1 MISTRVVITYFLGWS
16 NFFCQ
21 VIVSMVNVE
30 MTNAPPISN
39 TNRIRRKLKAIAA
52 NVTKCKI
59 DQIRLKLQ
67 YNKNSNGCRTTG
79 RGCSKNRLGGGAY
92 GTAYK
97 AYASNGKTVPFVVKE
112 STKQDISDQES
123 KIEHDTIRVL
133 RNAGFTENI
142 PRVYGYQMCGMKEYL
157 FSDLVKGVALKDF
170 RPTSEHQLPSIIT
183 QILYT
188 LYRIN
193 KKLPSFRHH
202 DLHQDN
208 VMIVED
214 DSKVLTI
221 EYPVNSGQK
230 YKFNNGG
237 VKAVIIDFGLATVQG
252 ANNPKVSQGGY
263 THAGIKPNS
272 NSIYDAHFFLN
283 CIYLMIINPR
293 SGLGPATNITNNNK
307 RNKIKESITRATRF
321 IEKHFEKRFL
331 GPGDTPLIKGGRLT
345 LDAQTKVT
353 KRIGDLVRDIVL
365 LPVVTPPGSNRQPTD
380 LPPSRPNKPIVNQ
393 SNVSKM
399 YKNLVAFQQ
408 RPR

>member
-1 MISTRVVITYFLGWS
+1 M
-16 NFFCQ
+16 
-21 VIVSMVNVE
+21 MNVE
-30 MTNAPPISN
+30 MTNAPPSN
-39 TNRIRRKLKAIAA
+39 TNVIRNKMRAIAA
-52 NVTKCKI
+52 NVTGCKI
-59 DQIRLKLQ
+59 DQVRLRLQ
-67 YNKNSNGCRTTG
+67 YEVNSNGCRTTG

-97 AYASNGKTVPFVVKE
+97 AYASNGKTVPLVVKE

-188 LYRIN
+188 LYGIN
-193 KKLPSFRHH
+193 KKIPSFRHH

-208 VMIVED
+208 VMIVKD
-214 DSKVLTI
+214 DIKDLTI
-221 EYPVNSGQK
+221 EYSGK
-230 YKFNNGG
+230 KFNFNNGG
-237 VKAVIIDFGLATVQG
+237 VKAVIIDFGLATVKDVD
-252 ANNPKVSQGGY
+252 NPKVSRGGY
-263 THAGIKPNS
+263 TNSGIEPNS
-272 NSIYDAHFFLN
+272 NPIYDAHFFLN
-283 CIYLMIINPR
+283 CIYLMLIS
-293 SGLGPATNITNNNK
+293 SGFRPEINNNR
-307 RNKIKESITRATRF
+307 RNKIKESNMRVIQF
-321 IEKHFEKRFL
+321 IEKHFEKQFL
-331 GPGDTPLIKGGRLT
+331 GPGDTRRIKGGRLT
-345 LDAQTKVT
+345 LVAQKEVNKT
-353 KRIGDLVRDIVL
+353 IGNLVKDIVL

-380 LPPSRPNKPIVNQ
+380 LPPSRPNKPNVNQ

-408 RPR
+408 RAR

>member
-1 MISTRVVITYFLGWS
+1 
-16 NFFCQ
+16 
-21 VIVSMVNVE
+21 MVNVE
-30 MTNAPPISN
+30 MANAPPISN
-39 TNRIRRKLKAIAA
+39 TDVIRNKMRAIAA

-79 RGCSKNRLGGGAY
+79 TGCSKNRLGGGAY

-133 RNAGFTENI
+133 RDAGFTENI

-208 VMIVED
+208 VMIVKD
-214 DSKVLTI
+214 DIKVLTI

-237 VKAVIIDFGLATVQG
+237 VKAVMIDFGLATVQG

-293 SGLGPATNITNNNK
+293 SGLGPATNVTNNNK

-321 IEKHFEKRFL
+321 IEKHFEKQFL
-331 GPGDTPLIKGGRLT
+331 GHRDTNLIKGGRLT

-365 LPVVTPPGSNRQPTD
+365 LPVVTPPGSNRRTTD
-380 LPPSRPNKPIVNQ
+380 LPPPRPNKPNVNQ
-393 SNVSKM
+393 SNVKKM

>member
-1 MISTRVVITYFLGWS
+1 
-16 NFFCQ
+16 
-21 VIVSMVNVE
+21 
-30 MTNAPPISN
+30 MTNAPPSN
-39 TNRIRRKLKAIAA
+39 TNVIRNKMKAIAA

-142 PRVYGYQMCGMKEYL
+142 PRVYGYMMCGMKEYL
-157 FSDLVKGVALKDF
+157 FSDLIKGVALKDF
-170 RPTSEHQLPSIIT
+170 RPTSEHQMSSIIT

-321 IEKHFEKRFL
+321 IEKHFEKQFL
-331 GPGDTPLIKGGRLT
+331 GHRDTNLIKGGRLT
-345 LDAQTKVT
+345 LTAQRQVV
-353 KRIGDLVRDIVL
+353 KRLDDLVKDIVL

>member
-1 MISTRVVITYFLGWS
+1 M
-16 NFFCQ
+16 
-21 VIVSMVNVE
+21 NVE
-30 MTNAPPISN
+30 MTNAPPSN
-39 TNRIRRKLKAIAA
+39 TNVIRNKMRAIAA
-52 NVTKCKI
+52 NVTGCKI
-59 DQIRLKLQ
+59 DQVRLRLQ
-67 YNKNSNGCRTTG
+67 YEVNSNGCRTTG

-97 AYASNGKTVPFVVKE
+97 AYASNGKTVPLVVKE

-188 LYRIN
+188 LYGIN
-193 KKLPSFRHH
+193 KKIPSFRHH

-208 VMIVED
+208 VMIVKD
-214 DSKVLTI
+214 DIKDLTI
-221 EYPVNSGQK
+221 EYSGK
-230 YKFNNGG
+230 KFNFNNGG
-237 VKAVIIDFGLATVQG
+237 VKAVIIDFGLATVKDVD
-252 ANNPKVSQGGY
+252 NPKVSRGGY
-263 THAGIKPNS
+263 TNSGIEPNS
-272 NSIYDAHFFLN
+272 NPIYDAHFFLN
-283 CIYLMIINPR
+283 CIYLMLIS
-293 SGLGPATNITNNNK
+293 SGFRPEINNNR
-307 RNKIKESITRATRF
+307 RNKIKESNMRVIQF
-321 IEKHFEKRFL
+321 IEKHFEKQFL
-331 GPGDTPLIKGGRLT
+331 GPGDTRRIKGGRLT
-345 LDAQTKVT
+345 LVAQKEVNKT
-353 KRIGDLVRDIVL
+353 IGNLVKDIVL

-380 LPPSRPNKPIVNQ
+380 LPPSRPNKPNVNQ

-408 RPR
+408 RAR

>member
-1 MISTRVVITYFLGWS
+1 
-16 NFFCQ
+16 
-21 VIVSMVNVE
+21 MVNRNNSGNVI
-30 MTNAPPISN
+30 MTNAPPISKSN
-39 TNRIRRKLKAIAA
+39 TNVIRNKMRAIAA

-79 RGCSKNRLGGGAY
+79 RGCSKNRLGGGEY

-133 RNAGFTENI
+133 RNAGFTENV

-208 VMIVED
+208 VMIVKD
-214 DSKVLTI
+214 DIKVLTI

-237 VKAVIIDFGLATVQG
+237 VKAVMIDFGLATVQG
-252 ANNPKVSQGGY
+252 ANNPKVSRGGY
-263 THAGIKPNS
+263 KNSGIKPDS
-272 NSIYDAHFFLN
+272 NPIYDAHFFLN

-293 SGLGPATNITNNNK
+293 SGLGPATNVTNNNK
-307 RNKIKESITRATRF
+307 RNKIKESITRAARF

-331 GPGDTPLIKGGRLT
+331 GHGDTPLIKGGRLT

-353 KRIGDLVRDIVL
+353 KRIGDLVKDIVL
-365 LPVVTPPGSNRQPTD
+365 LPVVTPPGSNRRTTD
-380 LPPSRPNKPIVNQ
+380 LPPSRSNKPNVNQ

>member
-1 MISTRVVITYFLGWS
+1 MR
-16 NFFCQ
+16 
-21 VIVSMVNVE
+21 
-30 MTNAPPISN
+30 
-39 TNRIRRKLKAIAA
+39 AIAA
-52 NVTKCKI
+52 NVTGCKI
-59 DQIRLKLQ
+59 DQVRLRLQ
-67 YNKNSNGCRTTG
+67 YEVNSNGCRTTG

-97 AYASNGKTVPFVVKE
+97 AYASNGKTVPLVVKE

-188 LYRIN
+188 LYGIN
-193 KKLPSFRHH
+193 KKIPSFRHH

-208 VMIVED
+208 VMIVKD
-214 DSKVLTI
+214 DIKDLTI
-221 EYPVNSGQK
+221 EYSGK
-230 YKFNNGG
+230 KFNFNNGG
-237 VKAVIIDFGLATVQG
+237 VKAVIIDFGLATVKDVD
-252 ANNPKVSQGGY
+252 NPKVSRGGY
-263 THAGIKPNS
+263 TNSGIEPNS
-272 NSIYDAHFFLN
+272 NPIYDAHFFLN
-283 CIYLMIINPR
+283 CIYLMLIS
-293 SGLGPATNITNNNK
+293 SGFRPEINNNR
-307 RNKIKESITRATRF
+307 RNKIKESNMRVIQF
-321 IEKHFEKRFL
+321 IEKHFEKQFL
-331 GPGDTPLIKGGRLT
+331 GPGDTRHIKGGRLT
-345 LDAQTKVT
+345 LVAQKEVNKT
-353 KRIGDLVRDIVL
+353 IGNLVKDIVL

-380 LPPSRPNKPIVNQ
+380 LPPSRPNKPNVNQ

-408 RPR
+408 RAR